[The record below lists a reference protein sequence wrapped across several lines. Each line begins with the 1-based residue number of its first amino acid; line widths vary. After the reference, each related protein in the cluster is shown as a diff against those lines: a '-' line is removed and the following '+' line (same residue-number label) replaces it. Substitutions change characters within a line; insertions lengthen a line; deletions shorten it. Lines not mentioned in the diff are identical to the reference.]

1 MLSMK
6 MRLRLITRGIMK
18 LKLNG
23 KYQLRKLK
31 KIMKL
36 TRLNLIVLITT
47 MRFIRLNMSST

>member
-6 MRLRLITRGIMK
+6 MRLRLITRGMMK